1 MDLLLMENNSWMSLA
16 HDLTSFR
23 PISFAYSKRSGCLNK
38 FSIMKLPSFIARRN
52 IGYHSTLMFTTTF
65 LPFWNRTERLEEQS
79 SSTCFKPTAKFE
91 KRPEVPLINTAL
103 RPLLIKHTALMVT
116 KPIWKK
122 VSPEHSQV

>member
-1 MDLLLMENNSWMSLA
+1 MDSQLMANNFWMSLA
-16 HDLTSFR
+16 PGLRSFM

-38 FSIMKLPSFIARRN
+38 FSTMKLPSFIEKRN
-52 IGYHSTLMFTTTF
+52 IGYHSTLTFTTTF
-65 LPFWNRTERLEEQS
+65 LPFWNRTEKLEEQS
-79 SSTCFKPTAKFE
+79 SSTYFKPTAKFG

-103 RPLLIKHTALMVT
+103 KPLLIKHTVLMVT